1 MTHAKDAH
9 RSAKR
14 EGGSSTNPRHRSVL
28 GRSFD
33 MVDDEHRRALLLL
46 ALQLQAK
53 LLLQGDEDVWRIIDR
68 HVRIV

>member
-1 MTHAKDAH
+1 
-9 RSAKR
+9 
-14 EGGSSTNPRHRSVL
+14 
-28 GRSFD
+28 

-68 HVRIV
+68 HVRIG